1 VAGVRARRAGAVARP
16 VAGERFVA
24 PAAAIPQ
31 VAIDPGV
38 QRIAASITPQAAQ
51 AMGQDVVGDLAA
63 KGPAAYVFDQMTVVL
78 VRNPLRPQDAP
89 RIGMAVHG
97 TKNGAPYGATLV
109 LDPQPG
115 GHYAI
120 GSELAS

>member
-1 VAGVRARRAGAVARP
+1 
-16 VAGERFVA
+16 
-24 PAAAIPQ
+24 
-31 VAIDPGV
+31 
-38 QRIAASITPQAAQ
+38 
-51 AMGQDVVGDLAA
+51 
-63 KGPAAYVFDQMTVVL
+63 

-97 TKNGAPYGATLV
+97 TKNGAPYGTTLV